1 MLKITLEVSPTP
13 KIIYVEKTPVRE
25 EGLLQPPELTPIGP
39 AKSPDR
45 SPGPIIEST
54 KNDSAEIIDIT
65 DSEPATKKPKR
76 ESLADKMRKLKEARA
91 KKSEKENLKAVEPSV
106 NVPEKQGENKKPTQK
121 AATLKRL
128 HNKNR
133 SSPKHKT
140 PKELVVD
147 CIISKN

>member
-1 MLKITLEVSPTP
+1 M
-13 KIIYVEKTPVRE
+13 EKTPVRE

-76 ESLADKMRKLKEARA
+76 ESLADKMRKLKEART

-106 NVPEKQGENKKPTQK
+106 NMPEKQGENKKPTQK

-128 HNKNR
+128 QNKNR